1 MIFVTVGAQMPFD
14 RLIKAVDEWACK
26 NPDVEMLVQIGA
38 SSYIPVH
45 LANWTKFIE
54 PDDFRAAMERA
65 DVIVGHAGTGTIIMA
80 LEIGKPVLV
89 MPRHANLGE
98 TRNDHQIATA
108 RRFGELAGVTVA
120 NDEAELHE
128 KLDRLSTIEP
138 STIISTTASNELIS
152 AIRDFIHRY
161 EQGSDSEP
169 SSHRIEPTLP
179 PQPNENEATP
189 SAFAMEQSRR
199 VG

>member
-1 MIFVTVGAQMPFD
+1 MPFD
-14 RLIKAVDEWACK
+14 RLIKAVDEWACR

-38 SSYIPVH
+38 SSYTPVH
-45 LANWTKFIE
+45 LANWMKFIE
-54 PDDFRAAMERA
+54 PDDFREAMERA

-80 LEIGKPVLV
+80 LEMGKPVLV
-89 MPRHANLGE
+89 MPRHASLGE

-108 RRFGELAGVTVA
+108 RRFSELTGVTVA
-120 NDEAELHE
+120 NDESELHE

-152 AIRDFIHRY
+152 AIRDFIGGQEER
-161 EQGSDSEP
+161 GSDTGLSA
-169 SSHRIEPTLP
+169 HRIEPAQTSHSK
-179 PQPNENEATP
+179 QNDAAP
-189 SAFAMEQSRR
+189 STFAMEQARR